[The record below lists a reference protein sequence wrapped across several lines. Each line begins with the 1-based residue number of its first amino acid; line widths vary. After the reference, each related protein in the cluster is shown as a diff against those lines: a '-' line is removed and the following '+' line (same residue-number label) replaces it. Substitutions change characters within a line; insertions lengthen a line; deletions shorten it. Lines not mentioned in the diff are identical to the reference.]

1 MRKLAIIGAQW
12 GDEGKGKIVNYF
24 SQDYDYI
31 IRFSG
36 GANAGHTIYYRG
48 KKYVNHL
55 LPSISPET
63 ESIGILSKGMALDL
77 QQIIVELETMEA
89 DFPGISKRFMIDLEA
104 FLVLPYHKEEDA
116 ILETLRKKPIGTTK
130 KGMGPSFADKVSRE
144 NIRVCDLYD
153 RESLHERLENILYLK
168 NRIYEG
174 KMASEVETVYQQVL
188 EQFDTLRAMGVQF
201 IAASSLYEE
210 LKAKR
215 VLFEGAQG
223 IMLDIDS
230 GTYPYVTSSQTTAH
244 GAFTVDMTLTE
255 EDNIMGVVK
264 AYTTRVGEGEFP
276 TELPEE
282 EGEKLRAR
290 GNEFGATT
298 GRNRRVGWLD
308 LPQLR
313 YAIRKSKLNSLVIT
327 KGDILSGY
335 DTVKV
340 CVGYELGEEVHDM
353 PLIAN
358 DFRRAKPIYKTL
370 PGWTDVFDIN
380 FLKYITFI
388 EQALGIE
395 VAYVSY
401 GPKTEEIMSKKEFI
415 LNINA

>member
-1 MRKLAIIGAQW
+1 MKKLAIIGAQW

-24 SQDYDYI
+24 SSHYDYI

-36 GANAGHTIYYRG
+36 GANAGHTIYYNG

-77 QQIIVELETMEA
+77 GQVIVELETMET
-89 DFPGISKRFMIDLEA
+89 DFSGISKRFIIDEEA

-116 ILETLRKKPIGTTK
+116 ILESMRKKPIGTTK

-153 RESLHERLENILYLK
+153 PETLYERLGNILYLK
-168 NRIYEG
+168 NKIYG
-174 KMASEVETVYQQVL
+174 DKLNCDVDAVYQGVL
-188 EQFDTLRAMGVQF
+188 EQFATLRQMGVQF
-201 IAASSLYEE
+201 TSAASLYEE
-210 LKAKR
+210 LQSKK

-244 GAFTVDMTLTE
+244 GSFTVDMTLTE
-255 EDNIMGVVK
+255 EDTVMGVVK

-282 EGEKLRAR
+282 EGEVLRR
-290 GNEFGATT
+290 LGNEFGATT

-313 YAIRKSKLNSLVIT
+313 YAIRKSKLNSIVIT
-327 KGDILSGY
+327 KGDILNQY
-335 DTVKV
+335 DEVKV
-340 CVGYELGEEVHDM
+340 CVAYEVDGKTVDM
-353 PLIAN
+353 PFIAN

-370 PGWTDVFDIN
+370 PGWNDVFDLN
-380 FLKYITFI
+380 FLKYITFM
-388 EQALGIE
+388 EQELG
-395 VAYVSY
+395 VDVSYVSY
-401 GPKTEEIMSKKEFI
+401 GPKTEEMMSKKDYI
-415 LNINA
+415 MHIHG